1 MSKLG
6 RILTMAAISMAAA
19 QQGMTHLPDLEE
31 RPQVRRKGEAPKCK
45 TCVHFKTRTTC
56 LSPMKM
62 ACEDYKRK
70 KKKR

>member
-6 RILTMAAISMAAA
+6 RILMMAAISMAAA

-31 RPQVRRKGEAPKCK
+31 RPQAIRKGEAPKCK

-56 LSPMKM
+56 LSPMRM